1 MYFGHPAA
9 QFDEC
14 IGLRVLEL
22 RIEKSI
28 DIEAASLACGVS
40 QDRFEAC
47 EARRH
52 TFTAGVLFQ
61 LMQFLDVQ
69 VTEFFAGL
77 HSVAGEN
84 SNSRR
89 TYGQMDPAAAH

>member
-1 MYFGHPAA
+1 MTN
-9 QFDEC
+9 QIDEF

-47 EARRH
+47 EAGRH
-52 TFTAGVLFQ
+52 TFTAGELFQ
-61 LMQFLDVQ
+61 LTQFLDVQ
-69 VTEFFAGL
+69 VAEFFAGL
-77 HSVAGEN
+77 HGVARDN

-89 TYGQMDPAAAH
+89 SNGLMDPAAAH